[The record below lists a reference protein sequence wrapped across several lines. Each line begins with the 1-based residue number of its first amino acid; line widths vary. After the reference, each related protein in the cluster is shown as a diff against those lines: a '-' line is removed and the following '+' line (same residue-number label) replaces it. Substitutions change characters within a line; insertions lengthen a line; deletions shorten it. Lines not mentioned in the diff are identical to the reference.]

1 MANLSTDHF
10 LFRWIPLRGEIWHP
24 IQPIPFWQKNSLIT
38 LILFE
43 LWLLWYVVQSQ
54 IHWITLY
61 LIFTTWS
68 FISVNHGLQ
77 NFYISCKAW
86 NSTTINLRLALP
98 SSISW
103 KILLD
108 GSVVWKSQKPK
119 VNRGG
124 CLDFWRLLT
133 PFTGLFWKLFEGRNI
148 TKLKLDITSKA
159 IV

>member
-1 MANLSTDHF
+1 MTLKWFALC
-10 LFRWIPLRGEIWHP
+10 LL
-24 IQPIPFWQKNSLIT
+24 KNIKILHDKHLVVALDSNHLEGYIISFLIT
-38 LILFE
+38 I
-43 LWLLWYVVQSQ
+43 
-54 IHWITLY
+54 
-61 LIFTTWS
+61 
-68 FISVNHGLQ
+68 VN
-77 NFYISCKAW
+77 CEAC
-86 NSTTINLRLALP
+86 NSTTINLSLALP

-159 IV
+159 KLDTLYCILMFIFLVQLHLSITVFSECFIFLYWFLKET

>member
-1 MANLSTDHF
+1 MSMQGVRWSKQTKSFQHSLWMTLKWFALYLLKRHLVVALDSDHLEGSLVLNYIISF
-10 LFRWIPLRGEIWHP
+10 
-24 IQPIPFWQKNSLIT
+24 LIT
-38 LILFE
+38 I
-43 LWLLWYVVQSQ
+43 
-54 IHWITLY
+54 
-61 LIFTTWS
+61 
-68 FISVNHGLQ
+68 VN
-77 NFYISCKAW
+77 CEAC
-86 NSTTINLRLALP
+86 NSTTINLSLALP

-159 IV
+159 KLDTLLLMFIFVV